1 MPIVKVVRGNLL
13 KATEPYIAHQCNC
26 VTTSSSG
33 LANEIAVKWPWA
45 DTYKNRTEKS
55 VPGTISINFQQDSS
69 DNTPAVICMYS
80 QYYPGKNVYGEH
92 RLEWFK
98 ECLDAMYDIDPE
110 NLVAMPKNI
119 GCGLAGGNWIDY
131 KTVLNESKLN
141 IVLYE
146 L

>member
-1 MPIVKVVRGNLL
+1 MKLL
-13 KATEPYIAHQCNC
+13 
-26 VTTSSSG
+26 SSG
-33 LANEIAVKWPWA
+33 LGLILI
-45 DTYKNRTEKS
+45 KS

-92 RLEWFK
+92 RLKWFK

-110 NLVAMPKNI
+110 NLVAMTKNI
-119 GCGLAGGNWIDY
+119 GCGLIDY